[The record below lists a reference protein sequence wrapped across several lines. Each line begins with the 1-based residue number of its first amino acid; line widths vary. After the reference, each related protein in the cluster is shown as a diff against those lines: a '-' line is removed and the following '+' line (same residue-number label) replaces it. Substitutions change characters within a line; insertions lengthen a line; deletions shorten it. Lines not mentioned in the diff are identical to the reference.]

1 MEDKQCGVCNGASTE
16 NAVECD
22 RCEGMFHLACV
33 NEDETVYSRDWTC
46 HLCTPETPPPTSSTL
61 HRATPVVAT
70 QPAPVAVDTNI
81 VNLEPSTRARSTEV
95 ITPVSNPPNDPSKA
109 RPTQTADS
117 PLDNLSRTFQRFL
130 EEAREPRR
138 QEPDVIQ
145 RLESVLNTFVQRMNQ
160 EQNPQ
165 GSRRDNLGSTAFCSS
180 DTTLNIN
187 QSQILARH
195 SVNAQ
200 LPTFAGNPEEWSVFE
215 NAFYETTE
223 LCGFSDGEN
232 IIRLQQALKGEAFK
246 TVQGRLRKAANL
258 KEVMQELKS
267 SFGRPEVVV
276 KTLLSQIRR
285 QVPPRAEKLETLVQF
300 AVSVDEMCAAVR
312 NNGVEERY
320 DGPVLDE
327 LVGRLPPMIKLMWG
341 IHSLTLSKVNLAA
354 FGKWMQTIKHAAQA
368 VTSPANL
375 IEPRCSKYLHMHTT
389 NPSSQNSTE
398 AVCACDN
405 GCVRLYECDGYWQKS
420 VADRWDIIKRNYLC
434 KCCLKKHRAPCKETR
449 VCGKDGCTVK
459 HHPSLHNSAGKGRHE
474 ANFSHST
481 ATDENILLR
490 YVPVELQAVGKTIR
504 TVAFLDEGASVSL
517 IEHSLVDELE
527 LEGTNRPLCLKWT
540 GGQHRTERDS
550 KQPSGTTGRRHNCTQ
565 INFGKNG

>member
-46 HLCTPETPPPTSSTL
+46 HLCTPETPPPASSTL

-165 GSRRDNLGSTAFCSS
+165 GSRRDNLGSTASCSS

-320 DGPVLDE
+320 DGLVLDE

-354 FGKWMQTIKHAAQA
+354 F
-368 VTSPANL
+368 
-375 IEPRCSKYLHMHTT
+375 
-389 NPSSQNSTE
+389 
-398 AVCACDN
+398 
-405 GCVRLYECDGYWQKS
+405 
-420 VADRWDIIKRNYLC
+420 
-434 KCCLKKHRAPCKETR
+434 
-449 VCGKDGCTVK
+449 
-459 HHPSLHNSAGKGRHE
+459 
-474 ANFSHST
+474 
-481 ATDENILLR
+481 
-490 YVPVELQAVGKTIR
+490 
-504 TVAFLDEGASVSL
+504 
-517 IEHSLVDELE
+517 
-527 LEGTNRPLCLKWT
+527 
-540 GGQHRTERDS
+540 
-550 KQPSGTTGRRHNCTQ
+550 
-565 INFGKNG
+565 